1 MKSLGFYTFL
11 FFEKLISVLP
21 LSFSYLLSYFFYI
34 ILNYILKYRK
44 DIVIQNLKNSFPDK
58 SEEDIMLLR
67 KKYMK
72 IMADLIIESLRFS
85 KMTKENFLKHFEF
98 KNLELL
104 DELYNK
110 NKSVFVAC
118 GHTGSWELAA
128 MVLPL
133 VCKHKVFAI
142 YQPQKNQ
149 LFDEYIKKIRGSFGL
164 ELLASKQAY
173 KNFISN
179 RNILT
184 LNYILGD
191 QSPSKDG
198 DNYWTNFLNQ
208 ETAFFTGLEKM
219 SKSLDFAVVFLR
231 IIRRKRSNYMLEF
244 QLLTK
249 DAKQSES
256 GEISELYVRALENL
270 ILEYPENWLW
280 SHRRWKHKRIN

>member
-21 LSFSYLLSYFFYI
+21 LSFSYLLSDFLYI
-34 ILNYILKYRK
+34 ILNYIIKYRK
-44 DIVIQNLKNSFPDK
+44 DVVIQNLKNSFPDK
-58 SEEDIMLLR
+58 SQDEILLLR

-104 DELYNK
+104 DELYKK

-133 VCKHKVFAI
+133 VSKHKVFAI

-149 LFDEYIKKIRGSFGL
+149 LFDNYIKKLRSSFGL
-164 ELLASKQAY
+164 KLLASKQSY
-173 KNFISN
+173 KSFIAN
-179 RNILT
+179 RNELT

-231 IIRRKRSNYMLEF
+231 IIRKKRSNYMLEF
-244 QLLTK
+244 QLLTE
-249 DAKQSES
+249 DTKQTAP